1 MYSIQDSKMVQQVI
15 ERESADFASQVNE
28 VVDDGNDFCKGTM
41 VVVIDELLHSMI
53 SRFEG
58 KPTDQAAMLH
68 MVMEASKTLKDVMR
82 DESGEAA

>member
-1 MYSIQDSKMVQQVI
+1 MDSIQDSKMVQELI

-28 VVDDGNDFCKGTM
+28 VVDDGNDFCKSTM
-41 VVVIDELLHSMI
+41 VVVIDELLHDLI

-58 KPTDQAAMLH
+58 KPADQAAMVQ
-68 MVMEASKTLKDVMR
+68 MVIEARETLKDVMR